1 MPPCP
6 PERKVVMEEISSQ
19 EPESR
24 LDKLTTVSERTKL
37 IAIRILFVLI
47 AVGIGLFLSSHGEP
61 EGKIFTASSI
71 WYMLGAAAMAGVLVL
86 VEVFFAKSDIATV
99 SAIVFGLL
107 IGIIMAYLFQGVIL
121 LMVTDPEMHKALEA
135 PVHLILTAI
144 FCYLGVTFLLRT
156 RDDFRFI
163 VPFVEFR
170 KEMAGG
176 RPIVVDTSVIIDGR
190 IGEILKTNI
199 LDAQLLVPR
208 FVLGELHGLSDS
220 RDRLKRGRG
229 RRGLDMLNQLQTT
242 KGVDIKIID
251 KDVPKADKVDS
262 KLVALASSLSARLLT
277 TDTNLDKIARLR
289 GVSVINIHELAE
301 AVRPQLLVGEDFRVK
316 LVRAGENPGQ
326 GVGYLADG
334 TMVVV
339 DDSKHL
345 VGQDVSAVVTSTHQ
359 SSAGRM
365 IFGKLKE

>member
-1 MPPCP
+1 
-6 PERKVVMEEISSQ
+6 MEEISDQ

-24 LDKLTTVSERTKL
+24 LDRLTTVSEKTKL
-37 IAIRILFVLI
+37 IAIRILFILI
-47 AVGIGLFLSSHGEP
+47 AVGIGLFLSGHDEP

-71 WYMLGAAAMAGVLVL
+71 WYMLAAAAIAAVLVL

-121 LMVTDPEMHKALEA
+121 LMVTDPDMQKTLEV

-144 FCYLGVTFLLRT
+144 FCYFGVTFLLRT
-156 RDDFRFI
+156 HNDFRFI

-170 KEMAGG
+170 KETAGG
-176 RPIVVDTSVIIDGR
+176 RPVVVDTSAIIDGR
-190 IGEILKTNI
+190 IGEILKTSI
-199 LDAQLLVPR
+199 MDAQLLVPR

-229 RRGLDMLNQLQTT
+229 RRGLDILNQLQTT

-251 KDVPKADKVDS
+251 RDVPKADKVDA
-262 KLVALASSLSARLLT
+262 KLVALAASLSARLLT
-277 TDTNLDKIARLR
+277 TDTNLDKLARLR
-289 GVSVINIHELAE
+289 GVSVINIHEIAE
-301 AVRPQLLVGEDFRVK
+301 AVRPQLLVGEDFLVK

-345 VGQDVSAVVTSTHQ
+345 VGQEISAIVTSTHQ

-365 IFGKLKE
+365 IFGKIKE